1 MIPTDVNLL
10 SLKHATNIPKLVTT
24 IPNVF
29 VNVGLSIP
37 NKTKTK
43 NTTTGLKLLII
54 CIKLT
59 LKYKYSV
66 FPLAN
71 VIAVNKPIGII
82 IVTYSH
88 SVNLFSI
95 VTLPD
100 AINNAA
106 TIHEH
111 KGPVAEIAIGYG
123 KSSFTKIYLLSKI
136 IPPETNAHEKRKNN
150 DFTQYNFD
158 SDSIC
163 NSWYDFTRSRVLV
176 VFTPPSPPEVNDGT
190 D

>member
-1 MIPTDVNLL
+1 MCWKNTIRMHSLESLRTINMIPTDVNLL

-43 NTTTGLKLLII
+43 NTTTGLKQLII
-54 CIKLT
+54 RIKLT
-59 LKYKYSV
+59 IKYKYSV

-82 IVTYSH
+82 IVTYNH

-95 VTLPD
+95 VTLPL

-106 TIHEH
+106 KINEH
-111 KGPVAEIAIGYG
+111 
-123 KSSFTKIYLLSKI
+123 
-136 IPPETNAHEKRKNN
+136 
-150 DFTQYNFD
+150 
-158 SDSIC
+158 
-163 NSWYDFTRSRVLV
+163 
-176 VFTPPSPPEVNDGT
+176 
-190 D
+190 

>member
-1 MIPTDVNLL
+1 MHSLDSLRTINMIPTDVNLL

-88 SVNLFSI
+88 SVNVFVDRGGVVDRERESDDREQI
-95 VTLPD
+95 D
-100 AINNAA
+100 AVGVRDDYYSDWFV
-106 TIHEH
+106 HGDYVREREH
-111 KGPVAEIAIGYG
+111 A
-123 KSSFTKIYLLSKI
+123 
-136 IPPETNAHEKRKNN
+136 
-150 DFTQYNFD
+150 
-158 SDSIC
+158 
-163 NSWYDFTRSRVLV
+163 
-176 VFTPPSPPEVNDGT
+176 VFILERQFYT
-190 D
+190 DD